1 MTLEVD
7 LNLSDFSEDDFLE
20 LLEDLEC
27 YHKHNESVVIGGIV
41 KCTYAIRNARVKR
54 DAVREFAFRVLGINV
69 PKDLTMNQ
77 ASALEYFLEN
87 IDSITED
94 KLKSL

>member
-1 MTLEVD
+1 MTVEVD
-7 LNLSDFSEDDFLE
+7 LNLGSFSEDDFLE
-20 LLEDLEC
+20 FLEELEQD
-27 YHKHNESVVIGGIV
+27 YNHNNRVVAGGITTCRYTI
-41 KCTYAIRNARVKR
+41 KNAHVRR

-77 ASALEYFLEN
+77 ASALEFFLEN

-94 KLKSL
+94 KLKTL